1 MKRFLVLA
9 VLLLLSVQG
18 YSQYYYPGLKNNE
31 GMLAGGMGLNW
42 IDGELYYSFH
52 FMPELAFSKF
62 GVGLDLN
69 FDINKNG
76 NIRKENF
83 NEFSDYLSIIR
94 YVRYGQKNEP
104 VYVKLGALD
113 YYTLGHGSIMYMYN
127 NRPSYDS
134 RKNGLV
140 LDLDFGEFG
149 FESIYSNFGEA
160 GVVGIRGHVEP
171 LKLTP
176 AGDIPVI
183 GNLEAGLT
191 FASDFHNKAGVLSG
205 SYDRTK
211 REFVAGK
218 DNGSTNIFGFD
229 LGLPLLRSQYLGIN
243 LYYDFATIQNFGSGS
258 ALGIMFNVNGL
269 GLFSGSLKFERRFNG
284 EKYLAGYFNSMYEIE
299 RFKLDTASNT
309 FTSKAQML
317 NSIGAENGFYGE
329 LGINVLNFVNIIGS
343 YQRLDKISNS
353 GILHLMTD
361 LSPKDGSIVLRAG
374 YDKINIQD
382 EKDLFTLD
390 DRSYLYTE
398 LGYKPVPYIVVSM
411 LYNWTFAPVR
421 DKDDKII
428 DFEPQ
433 KKIEPR
439 ITFVYP
445 FDMTG
450 KK

>member
-1 MKRFLVLA
+1 MKRMLVFFVLVLF
-9 VLLLLSVQG
+9 SIQG
-18 YSQYYYPGLKNNE
+18 FPQYNYYGLKQNE

-52 FMPELAFSKF
+52 FMPEISFSKF

-69 FDINKNG
+69 FDVDKNG
-76 NIRKENF
+76 KIRKENF

-140 LDLDFGEFG
+140 LDLDFGKFG

-160 GVVGIRGHVEP
+160 GVVGVRGHVQP
-171 LKLTP
+171 LQFTTL
-176 AGDIPVI
+176 GDIPII

-191 FASDFHNKAGVLSG
+191 IATDFNNKAGILAG
-205 SYDRTK
+205 SYDKNK
-211 REFVAGK
+211 REFVANK
-218 DNGSTNIFGFD
+218 DNGSTNIYGLD

-269 GLFSGSLKFERRFNG
+269 GLFNGSLKFERRFNG

-299 RFKLDTASNT
+299 RFKLDTNKNT
-309 FTSKAQML
+309 FTSKALML
-317 NSIGAENGFYGE
+317 NSIDAENGFYGE
-329 LGINVLNFVNIIGS
+329 LGINVLGLMNIIGS

-353 GILHLMTD
+353 GILHLTTD
-361 LSPKDGSIVLRAG
+361 LSPKDGSFVLRAG
-374 YDKINIQD
+374 YDKINIVD

-398 LGYKPVPYIVVSM
+398 VGYKPMPYILVSIV
-411 LYNWTFAPVR
+411 YNWTFTPGER
-421 DKDDKII
+421 
-428 DFEPQ
+428 
-433 KKIEPR
+433 
-439 ITFVYP
+439 
-445 FDMTG
+445 
-450 KK
+450 